1 MRGEFFMKELQ
12 KQIIEEM
19 HVQKEIN
26 PAEEI
31 RRSVDFLKS
40 YMNKYPFLRS
50 FVLGIS
56 GGQDSTLTG
65 KLAQLAVNELNEE
78 AEEERYQFIAVRL
91 PYGVQADEADCQ
103 DALAFIQPTKS
114 ISINVKSAVDA
125 MLSAVEEAA
134 GDKVSDFNKGNVKAR
149 ERMIAQ
155 YTVAGMYSGV
165 VLGTD
170 HSAEA
175 VTGFYTKFGDGGAD
189 LVPIFRLNKRQGK
202 QMLKE
207 LGCPEHLYMKK
218 PTADLEEDRP
228 QLPDEEALGVT
239 YEQIDDYL
247 EGKDVGEHASNVIEG
262 HFLKTQH
269 KRQLPIT
276 VFDDFWK

>member
-1 MRGEFFMKELQ
+1 MKELQ

-26 PAEEI
+26 PVEEI

-56 GGQDSTLTG
+56 EGQDSTLTG

-78 AEEERYQFIAVRL
+78 AGEERYQFIAVRL

-114 ISINVKSAVDA
+114 ISINVKPAVDA
-125 MLSAVEEAA
+125 MLSAVEKAA
-134 GDKVSDFNKGNVKAR
+134 DDKVSDFNKGNVKAR

-189 LVPIFRLNKRQGK
+189 LVPIYRLNKRQGK

>member
-1 MRGEFFMKELQ
+1 MKELQ

-26 PAEEI
+26 PVEEI

-78 AEEERYQFIAVRL
+78 AGEERYQFIAVRL

-103 DALAFIQPTKS
+103 DALGFIQPTKS
-114 ISINVKSAVDA
+114 ISINVKPAVDA

-134 GDKVSDFNKGNVKAR
+134 DDKVSDFNKGNVKAR

>member
-1 MRGEFFMKELQ
+1 MKELQ

-26 PAEEI
+26 PVEEI

-78 AEEERYQFIAVRL
+78 AGEERYQFIAVRL

-103 DALAFIQPTKS
+103 DALGFIQPTKS
-114 ISINVKSAVDA
+114 ISINVKPAVDA

-134 GDKVSDFNKGNVKAR
+134 DDKVSDFNKGNVKAR

-247 EGKDVGEHASNVIEG
+247 EGKDVGEHANNVIEG